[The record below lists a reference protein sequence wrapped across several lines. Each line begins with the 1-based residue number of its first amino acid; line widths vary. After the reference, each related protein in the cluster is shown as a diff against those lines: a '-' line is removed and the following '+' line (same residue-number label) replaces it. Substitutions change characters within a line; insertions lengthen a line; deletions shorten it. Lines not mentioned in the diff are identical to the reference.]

1 MTQVNPA
8 RERPTRFERVV
19 LRMHRFYAAI
29 RHRAADEAA
38 TAAATGRIES
48 LESRRHCLV
57 VTYRRNG
64 LGVATPVWFGLDDRR
79 VYFRCEASSG
89 KAKRLRV
96 NTAVRVAPCSARGRP
111 LGAPFEGRARILA
124 GDDAERAEAII
135 QSNYW
140 LGRRMYE
147 RWFTLPNGMYVEV
160 TPIS

>member
-1 MTQVNPA
+1 MNA
-8 RERPTRFERVV
+8 ALDRATRFERVV
-19 LRMHRFYAAI
+19 LRMHGFYAAI
-29 RHRAADEAA
+29 RHRAADEA
-38 TAAATGRIES
+38 TTGPPTGRVEN

-64 LGVATPVWFGLDDRR
+64 VGVATPVWFGLEEGR

-96 NTAVRVAPCSARGRP
+96 NSAVRVGPCNGRGRP

-124 GDDAERAEAII
+124 GDEAERAETII

-147 RWFTLPNGMYVEV
+147 RWFTLPDGTYVEV
-160 TPIS
+160 TPSVVS